1 MKDSKYNYETAFKIL
16 NDIDSEHGDNSNKK
30 DCSKLYG
37 LIESVTAESRSIVGI
52 DIYKYS
58 SFEFGKQSLIPFIF
72 EMLYRKTTSN
82 CLEHESWLF
91 QYLSEKKFSNS
102 FISTGDGG
110 FQELQSPLHALIFII
125 HFETYLRAYNSGLY
139 YPKLMKEVGQ
149 LSLRYVI
156 TYGKIITY
164 GNNRFGPA
172 IINNVRI
179 HSRDKLNRLLI
190 DGNTNDWFMTN
201 MNGIETIPL
210 LNLNDCQKMSMFKI
224 YKGSLNGLLINN
236 EGCEIIHLSSSRL
249 SDLHVKEQVIRVHNI
264 YAQAKME
271 IDVKEDHVPY
281 GKVMVTV
288 GSPNATGIE

>member
-1 MKDSKYNYETAFKIL
+1 MKNYKYNYETAFKIL
-16 NDIDSEHGDNSNKK
+16 NEIESEHGDYSNKQ
-30 DCSKLYG
+30 DCSKLYDA
-37 LIESVTAESRSIVGI
+37 IKSVTAESRSIVGI

-72 EMLYRKTTSN
+72 EMLYRETTRN
-82 CLEHESWLF
+82 CLDAEPWLF
-91 QYLSEKKFSNS
+91 QYLSEKKFSSS

-110 FQELQSPLHALIFII
+110 FQELRSPLHALIFII
-125 HFETYLRAYNSGLY
+125 HFELNLRAYNSGLF

-156 TYGKIITY
+156 TYGKVLVY

-172 IINNVRI
+172 IINNARI
-179 HSRDKLNRLLI
+179 LSRDKLNRLLI
-190 DGNTNDWFMTN
+190 DGSTHDWFMTN

-210 LNLNDCQKMSMFKI
+210 LNLGDCQKMSRFKI
-224 YKGSLNGLLINN
+224 YKGDLIGLLINE
-236 EGCEIIHLSSSRL
+236 EGCEITHLSSSRL
-249 SDLHVKEQVIRVHNI
+249 SDLHVKEQVLRVHNV
-264 YAQAKME
+264 YVQAKME

>member
-1 MKDSKYNYETAFKIL
+1 MKNHKYNYESALKIL
-16 NDIDSEHGDNSNKK
+16 KGIDKEHGDSSNKK
-30 DCSKLYG
+30 NCNELYH

-58 SFEFGKQSLIPFIF
+58 SFEFKKQSLIPFIF
-72 EMLYRKTTSN
+72 EMLYRDTTEN
-82 CLEHESWLF
+82 CLKYEPWLF
-91 QYLSEKKFSNS
+91 QYLSDKKFSSS

-110 FQELQSPLHALIFII
+110 FQELRSPLHAIIFII
-125 HFETYLRAYNSGLY
+125 HFEANLRIYNSGLY

-149 LSLRYVI
+149 LSLRYAI
-156 TYGKIITY
+156 TYGKILDY
-164 GNNRFGPA
+164 GDNKYGPA
-172 IINNVRI
+172 IINNARI
-179 HSRDKLNRLLI
+179 LSRDKLNRLLI
-190 DGNTNDWFMTN
+190 DGDTHDWFMTN

-210 LNLNDCQKMSMFKI
+210 LNLKDCQKMKRFKL
-224 YKGSLNGLLINN
+224 YKGDLEGLLIN
-236 EGCEIIHLSSSRL
+236 EKGCDIVHLSSSRL

-271 IDVKEDHVPY
+271 ILIKEDHVPY